1 MTDRE
6 RWVRTMH
13 YEPVDHIPDEEFGY
27 WSDTFRTW
35 HEQGLPEFV
44 NDNTIADRY
53 FGFSRRESVPVRL
66 GLMPAF
72 ETKILEE
79 DERHKVLVDGSG
91 VVQEVFKDG
100 SSSIPH
106 YIDFPLKGRREWE
119 ELFRPRLDPGTPGRY
134 PENWEELKE
143 HWKERDYPLGISV
156 GSLFGWIRN
165 WMGFERICT
174 MMYDDPELMHDI
186 IDHLAD
192 FILGTV
198 ERAVKEVDLDFAA
211 FWEDMAF
218 RSGPM
223 ISPSMFEEFLVPRYR
238 RITSFLNEHGIDIVY
253 VDCDG
258 NINAIAGL
266 WLEAGVNTM
275 FPIEVRAGT
284 DPIELRERFGKDMRL
299 MGGVDKTKLIEGKE
313 AIRKE
318 VSRLEK
324 LVADGGYIPH
334 VDHRVP
340 PDVTYE
346 NYLYYLKVKREAFG
360 IPEPEPYEARKHL
373 YESPEP
379 IFLPVEETPPPLT

>member
-1 MTDRE
+1 
-6 RWVRTMH
+6 
-13 YEPVDHIPDEEFGY
+13 
-27 WSDTFRTW
+27 
-35 HEQGLPEFV
+35 
-44 NDNTIADRY
+44 
-53 FGFSRRESVPVRL
+53 
-66 GLMPAF
+66 
-72 ETKILEE
+72 
-79 DERHKVLVDGSG
+79 
-91 VVQEVFKDG
+91 
-100 SSSIPH
+100 
-106 YIDFPLKGRREWE
+106 
-119 ELFRPRLDPGTPGRY
+119 FRPRLDPGTPGRY

-373 YESPEP
+373 YEYPEP